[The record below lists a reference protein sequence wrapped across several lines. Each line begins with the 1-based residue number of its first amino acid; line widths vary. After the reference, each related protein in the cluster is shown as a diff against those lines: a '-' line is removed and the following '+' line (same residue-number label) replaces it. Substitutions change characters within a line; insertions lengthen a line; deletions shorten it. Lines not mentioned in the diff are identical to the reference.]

1 MAMMQMSLKSRRK
14 LWLKV
19 HLYLGLFAGAIFVVI
34 GFTGCLLAFEF
45 PLDEWLNPRLMTVP
59 ASKEHSSYL
68 PLDTIVASGLKVLPS
83 QGKVISLG
91 FPRHSGLA
99 FDLWFEQPSPQ
110 ANYQERHQ
118 IFINPYTAEVTGQR
132 LLIDFERIWRDP
144 FKDFVLR
151 LHYSLGLASTGMNIV
166 GFIGIGLLFSVIT
179 GLVLWWPNPGKLKK
193 SLAIK
198 YPSSPERL
206 NFDLHKVFGFYSSFV
221 LLFLIASGVYLIF
234 PEYGANLVGVF
245 SPVSSPWPEFQSV
258 TLVSDKKTINLE
270 QVVAIT
276 DARFPEGDYR
286 WIVFP
291 DNEQGV
297 YVVGKAEIGE
307 VNQKSPYRRLW
318 LDQYS
323 GKIIDE
329 RESVSRRAGDI
340 FVEWLY
346 PLHTGEAFGFT
357 GQMIILI
364 SGVIPTV
371 LYVTGFIR
379 WRQKRRAA
387 KHHQLYAQTTK

>member
-34 GFTGCLLAFEF
+34 GLTGSLLAFEF
-45 PLDEWLNPRLMTVP
+45 PLDEWLNPKLMTVP
-59 ASKEHSSYL
+59 VAKEANSYL
-68 PLDTIVASGLKVLPS
+68 PLDAIVASGMKALPTNA
-83 QGKVISLG
+83 KAISLG

-99 FDLWFEQPSPQ
+99 FDLWFEQPSPY
-110 ANYQERHQ
+110 ANYLERHQ
-118 IFINPYTAEVTGQR
+118 VFINPYNAVVTGQR

-144 FKDFVLR
+144 FKDFILR
-151 LHYSLGLASTGMNIV
+151 LHYSLGLASAGMNIV
-166 GFIGIGLLFSVIT
+166 GFIGIGLFFSVIT
-179 GLVLWWPNPGKLKK
+179 GLILWWPSLGKLKK
-193 SLAIK
+193 SLLIK
-198 YPSSPERL
+198 YPSSSERL
-206 NFDLHKVFGFYSSFV
+206 TFDLHKTFGFYSSIV

-234 PEYGANLVGVF
+234 PEYGRSLVGIF
-245 SPVSSPWPEFQSV
+245 SPTSSPWPEFQSSA
-258 TLVSDKKTINLE
+258 LVIDKKTINLE

-276 DARFPEGDYR
+276 DARFSEGDYR

-291 DNEQGV
+291 DNDQGV

-307 VNQKSPYRRLW
+307 VNKKFPYRRLW
-318 LDQYS
+318 IDQYS
-323 GKIIDE
+323 GKIIHE
-329 RESVSRRAGDI
+329 VEQRNRSVGDLFI
-340 FVEWLY
+340 EWIY

-364 SGVIPTV
+364 SGLIPTA

>member
-1 MAMMQMSLKSRRK
+1 MLLLSLKSRRK

-19 HLYLGLFAGAIFVVI
+19 HLYLGLFAGAIFVLI
-34 GFTGCLLAFEF
+34 GLTGCLLAFEL

-59 ASKEHSSYL
+59 TSKEHNSYL
-68 PLDTIVASGLKVLPS
+68 PLNTIVASGLKALPS
-83 QGKVISLG
+83 NGKVISLG

-99 FDLWFEQPSPQ
+99 FDLWFEQPSPK
-110 ANYQERHQ
+110 ASYQERHQ
-118 IFINPYTAEVTGQR
+118 IFINPYTAEVTGER
-132 LLIDFERIWRDP
+132 LLIDFKRIWRNP

-179 GLVLWWPNPGKLKK
+179 GLVLWWPSPGKLKK

-198 YPSSPERL
+198 YPSSTERL
-206 NFDLHKVFGFYSSFV
+206 TFDLHKTFGFYSSFV
-221 LLFLIASGVYLIF
+221 LLFLIASGIYLIF
-234 PEYGANLVGVF
+234 PDYGRSLVGVF
-245 SPVSSPWPEFQSV
+245 SPVSLPWPEFQSA
-258 TLVSDKKTINLE
+258 TFVSDKKTINLE

-276 DARFPEGDYR
+276 DTRFPEGDYR
-286 WIVFP
+286 WIAFP
-291 DNEQGV
+291 NNEQGV

-318 LDQYS
+318 IDQYS
-323 GKIIDE
+323 GNIIHE
-329 RESVSRRAGDI
+329 VEQRNRSVGDLFI
-340 FVEWLY
+340 EWIY

-364 SGVIPTV
+364 SGLIPTV

>member
-1 MAMMQMSLKSRRK
+1 MALTLKPRRK
-14 LWLKV
+14 LWFKV
-19 HLYLGLFAGAIFVVI
+19 HLYLGLFAGAVFVLI
-34 GFTGCLLAFEF
+34 GLTGSLLAFEF
-45 PLDEWLNPRLMTVP
+45 PLDEWLNPKLMTVP
-59 ASKEHSSYL
+59 VVKEANNYL
-68 PLDTIVASGLKVLPS
+68 PLDAIVASGLKALPNN
-83 QGKVISLG
+83 GKAISLG

-99 FDLWFEQPSPQ
+99 FDLWFEQPSPD
-110 ANYQERHQ
+110 ASYLERHQ
-118 IFINPYTAEVTGQR
+118 VFINPYTAEVTGQR

-193 SLAIK
+193 SLSIK

-234 PEYGANLVGVF
+234 PEYGTNLVGVF
-245 SPVSSPWPEFQSV
+245 SPVSPPWPEFQSV

-307 VNQKSPYRRLW
+307 VNQKSPFRRLW